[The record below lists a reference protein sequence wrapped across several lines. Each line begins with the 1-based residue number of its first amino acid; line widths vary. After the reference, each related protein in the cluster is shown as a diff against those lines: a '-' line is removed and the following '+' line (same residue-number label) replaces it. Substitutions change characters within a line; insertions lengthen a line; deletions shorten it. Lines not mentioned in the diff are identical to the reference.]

1 MKLLKK
7 VVFTDVILLLAV
19 VISYSNFYK
28 NEAKETQ
35 GYVSSEEAKK
45 IALTFDDGPTR
56 ENTAALLDGLKER
69 NVQCT
74 FFVIGNLAAENKD
87 LLERMHNEGNL
98 IGNHT
103 YDHVQINK
111 LSTDEAFYQISETN
125 SLISSV
131 TGANVDYVRAPY
143 GEWDKKLD
151 KKLDMIQVSWDV
163 DPEDWNCD
171 DKCKIVDKVV
181 TTVKENDII
190 LLHDTSMSSVTAA
203 FEIIDI
209 LKETGYEFVTVDKL
223 IFE

>member
-7 VVFTDVILLLAV
+7 VVFADVILLLAV

-87 LLERMHNEGNL
+87 LLERMHNEGHL

-131 TGANVDYVRAPY
+131 TGADVDYVREPY

-190 LLHDTSMSSVTAA
+190 LLHDTSMSSVNAA

-209 LKETGYEFVTVDKL
+209 LKEKGYEFVTVDKL